1 MNRFATFLV
10 FVLLLGVGAE
20 AQRYGDTIDMMQ
32 RQPEYYYNDWWA
44 DRWEDTTSERMFLN
58 YEAVS
63 DLDYD
68 DYRYNY
74 TDRPLSIVGL
84 AAVIG
89 VTNWLI
95 GGSMFDYVDTMIMP
109 EYLMLAQAY
118 PDSSFVILRSVSG
131 DVRDSHRFARLRWF
145 PGDNHVYNCCR
156 NLPPEDSVVR
166 LYEYYFDKP
175 VVVFD
180 SFYVGSTTN
189 FQNWGD
195 DPDWFAHPPF
205 RFWTGTYSAY
215 SIGATDYLCEGSPC
229 TFPLF
234 KYRVVLPDGSFYYQY
249 ISFYTLVF
257 PIVGPDTCFPVT
269 GLRVVYADSGRAEL
283 AWESEYSTG
292 WELAWGPAG
301 TPPDSCAIVLC
312 DTVGA
317 VLDSL
322 LPDTRY
328 VAYVRSKNEYADPTC
343 YSEGSAPVE
352 IIYRSHY
359 RAEVFANDAG
369 RGRVSGGGEYYGGD
383 TVTLTAT
390 PWILYG
396 FLKWDDGVRDNPRQ
410 FVITQDTAFTAIFV
424 SREGIDAP
432 DSVGTEIRLQP
443 NPASGRVE
451 VLCGCRMTLLEVI
464 DPQGR
469 RVLTQPADD
478 TTVMMDISK
487 LPTGLYTVKAHTVCG
502 TSARRL
508 MVK

>member
-20 AQRYGDTIDMMQ
+20 AQRYGDTVDMMQ

-44 DRWEDTTSERMFLN
+44 DQWEDTTSERLFLEWVHITA
-58 YEAVS
+58 YH
-63 DLDYD
+63 

-84 AAVIG
+84 AAVMG
-89 VTNWLI
+89 VFSY
-95 GGSMFDYVDTMIMP
+95 GGSMFNYVDTMIMP

-118 PDSSFVILRSVSG
+118 PDSSFDILRSVSV

-145 PGDNHVYNCCR
+145 PGDNHVYHCCR
-156 NLPPEDSVVR
+156 TLPPEDSVLR

-175 VVVFD
+175 VMVYD
-180 SFYVGSTTN
+180 SFYVGSTK
-189 FQNWGD
+189 NWLYRGD
-195 DPDWFAHPPF
+195 DPSSLIFPF
-205 RFWTGTYSAY
+205 LFWIANYKNSYDGYIQCDSA
-215 SIGATDYLCEGSPC
+215 PC

-234 KYRVVLPDGSFYYQY
+234 KYRIVLPDGRFYYTYRNQY
-249 ISFYTLVF
+249 NLIF
-257 PIVGPDTCFPVT
+257 PIVGPDTCFPVAD
-269 GLRVVYADSGRAEL
+269 LQVVYADSGRAEL
-283 AWESEYSTG
+283 TWQSDGYSTG

-322 LPDTRY
+322 LPDTHY
-328 VAYVRSKNEYADPTC
+328 EAYIRSKNEYADPTC
-343 YSEGSAPVE
+343 YSEWSDPVE
-352 IIYRSHY
+352 FFYRSHY
-359 RAEVFANDAG
+359 RTEVFANDAG
-369 RGRVSGGGEYYGGD
+369 RGRVSGDGEYYGGD

-396 FLKWDDGVRDNPRQ
+396 FLKWDDGVRDNPRR
-410 FVITQDTAFTAIFV
+410 FVITQDTSFTAIFV

-451 VLCGCRMTLLEVI
+451 VLCSCRMTLLEVV

-487 LPTGLYTVKAHTVCG
+487 LPTGLYSVKAHTVCG
-502 TSARRL
+502 TSASRL